1 MQDHLSIQL
10 LNRYREGDPQAA
22 SELFDRYVQRL
33 MGLARSRLSAKLARR
48 IDPEDVIQSAYRS
61 FFGGAAAGNFD
72 IRQSGDLWRLLAAIT
87 LNKLRMQA
95 RRHTAE
101 KRNLSCED
109 SISMPDDMQG
119 LAPQALAHDPQ
130 PEEVVA
136 VAELLENVMTG
147 LSAQHRRMLELRLQ
161 NHNIQEIAD
170 DVGCSER
177 TVRRLLDR
185 VKTEFQQN
193 LAAVAEPV

>member
-10 LNRYREGDPQAA
+10 LNRYRSGDPEAA

-61 FFGGAAAGNFD
+61 FFGAAAAGNYD

-95 RRHTAE
+95 RRHTAD
-101 KRNLSCED
+101 KRDLGCED
-109 SISMPDDMQG
+109 SISMPDDMRG
-119 LAPQALAHDPQ
+119 LAPQALAHEPQ
-130 PEEVVA
+130 PDEVVA
-136 VAELLENVMTG
+136 VAELLEHVMTG
-147 LSAQHRRMLELRLQ
+147 LSAKHRRMLELRLQ

-185 VKTEFQQN
+185 VKSEFHQH
-193 LAAVAEPV
+193 LASVAETV